1 MKSIKLRKVKSATAP
16 AVNRI
21 DVTMEAAAACG
32 DGELV
37 VTSGRRVLTTTEKQI
52 QSLRLK
58 KDLAEM
64 NHNIIQPQYYLFSLS
79 LSLSLS
85 VCLSVCLSLLRS

>member
-1 MKSIKLRKVKSATAP
+1 MKSIRLRKVKSATAP

-58 KDLAEM
+58 KDLAKM
-64 NHNIIQPQYYLFSLS
+64 NHNIIQPQYYSFSVCLALS
-79 LSLSLS
+79 LSRSL
-85 VCLSVCLSLLRS
+85 CLSLLRS